1 MRLTTLLAIAI
12 LAVASGSAV
21 AATQI
26 EGRYLETRSNDVYT
40 GACVANSEMGLS
52 GEEAT
57 LAWTVSKG
65 AWEGVD
71 LSGLSVVAVI
81 KGSATLGSEYYDALP
96 AKAVVIVDD
105 TATAEQQK
113 ALVAFARA
121 ETGELTANIVEVK
134 CAPITVDDKS
144 CDNDGCASLKAGDLV
159 EISTRCLGDGDHLCG
174 NEKAFYLPLTKA
186 ATAIPAFTNVSSYT
200 ARDLGR
206 TWSIA
211 DARSAFVGTFA
222 R

>member
-1 MRLTTLLAIAI
+1 MRLTTFLAIAL
-12 LAVASGSAV
+12 LALGSTTAM

-26 EGRYLETRSNDVYT
+26 EGQYLEVRSNDVYT

-57 LAWTVSKG
+57 LAWTVTDG
-65 AWEGVD
+65 AWNDVD
-71 LSGLSVVAVI
+71 VSGLSVVAVI
-81 KGSATLGSEYYDALP
+81 RGSATLGHKYYDSLP
-96 AKAVVIVDD
+96 AKAVVIVDAN
-105 TATAEQQK
+105 ATPEQQE
-113 ALVAFARA
+113 ALVAFAHA
-121 ETGELTANIVEVK
+121 EAGALMDNIVEVK
-134 CAPITVDDKS
+134 CAEIEVGGKS
-144 CDNDGCASLKAGDLV
+144 CSQNGCASLKAGDLV

-174 NEKAFYLPLTKA
+174 NEKAFYPPLTKA
-186 ATAIPAFTNVSSYT
+186 ASATPAFTNVSSYT
-200 ARDLGR
+200 AKDLGR

>member
-1 MRLTTLLAIAI
+1 MRLTTFVAITSLAA
-12 LAVASGSAV
+12 ASTTAM

-26 EGRYLETRSNDVYT
+26 EGQYLEVRSNDVFT

-57 LAWTVSKG
+57 LAWTVSNG
-65 AWEGVD
+65 SWNDVD

-81 KGSATLGSEYYDALP
+81 RGSATLGHTYYDSMP

-105 TATAEQQK
+105 AATAEQQK
-113 ALVAFARA
+113 ALIAFAHA
-121 ETGELTANIVEVK
+121 EAGELMDDIIEVK
-134 CAPITVDDKS
+134 CAEITVGGES
-144 CDNDGCASLKAGDLV
+144 CTEDGCASLKAGDLV
-159 EISTRCLGDGDHLCG
+159 EISTRCLGNGDHLCG
-174 NEKAFYLPLTKA
+174 NEKAFYPPLTKA
-186 ATAIPAFTNVSSYT
+186 ASAKPAFTNVSSYT
-200 ARDLGR
+200 AKDLGR
-206 TWSIA
+206 TWSIS

>member
-1 MRLTTLLAIAI
+1 M
-12 LAVASGSAV
+12 AVLSGSAM
-21 AATQI
+21 AATEI

-40 GACVANSEMGLS
+40 AACVANSEMGLS

-57 LAWTVSKG
+57 LAWTVTKG
-65 AWEGVD
+65 AWQGVD

-81 KGSATLGSEYYDALP
+81 KGSATLGCEYYDALP
-96 AKAVVIVDD
+96 AKSVIIVDANAND
-105 TATAEQQK
+105 EQRE

-121 ETGELTANIVEVK
+121 ETGELTDNVVDVK
-134 CAPITVDDKS
+134 CETIEVDGES
-144 CDNDGCASLKAGDLV
+144 CSKKGCASLKVGDLI
-159 EISTRCLGDGDHLCG
+159 EISTRCLGDGDQLCG
-174 NEKAFYLPLTKA
+174 NETAFFPPLTEA
-186 ATAIPAFTNVSSYT
+186 VDAIPAFTNVSSYT
-200 ARDLGR
+200 AKDLGR

>member
-1 MRLTTLLAIAI
+1 MRLTTLLAMA
-12 LAVASGSAV
+12 LMAVASGGAM

-26 EGRYLETRSNDVYT
+26 EGQYLETRSNDVFA

-65 AWEGVD
+65 TWNDVD

-81 KGSATLGSEYYDALP
+81 RGSATLGHEYYESLP
-96 AKAVVIVDD
+96 AKAIIIVDD
-105 TATAEQQK
+105 TANAEQQK
-113 ALVAFARA
+113 ALLAFARA
-121 ETGELTANIVEVK
+121 ETGELTDNIVEVK
-134 CAPITVDDKS
+134 CEPITVGDES
-144 CDNDGCASLKAGDLV
+144 CTKEGCAFLKAGDLV
-159 EISTRCLGDGDHLCG
+159 EISTRCLGEGDHLCG
-174 NEKAFYLPLTKA
+174 NEKAFYPPLTKA
-186 ATAIPAFTNVSSYT
+186 ASAKPAFTNVSSYT
-200 ARDLGR
+200 AKDLGR

-211 DARSAFVGTFA
+211 QARSAFVGTFA